1 MKYVKNLNLFHNTL
15 KGNISERG
23 RLLGLNVG
31 DKYVGL
37 AVSNTNDKIASPL
50 RQRRN
55 TPDSEQVKQFIDK
68 MSKIGKLEGLEYTYW
83 DKEFIS
89 KDVELFLKN
98 FSLPQLERKEMEY
111 KFIAVE
117 LLQVTSL
124 LSLL

>member
-1 MKYVKNLNLFHNTL
+1 MNVLVRKRGDIDLMASDFQCLILEFDL
-15 KGNISERG
+15 KGFV
-23 RLLGLNVG
+23 VG
-31 DKYVGL
+31 YPF
-37 AVSNTNDKIASPL
+37 N

-55 TPDSEQVKQFIDK
+55 TPDSEQVKRFIDE

-98 FSLPQLERKEMEY
+98 FSLPQFERKEMEY
-111 KFIAVE
+111 KFAAVE

-124 LSLL
+124 LSLRYSV